1 MTISLDHYDFAIL
14 QALEKNGALTN
25 AQLSEVVNLSPSQ
38 CSRRRVRMETEG
50 IIEGYHARLNASAM
64 GFNLR
69 AVVRINLNSHSEE
82 NAKDFG
88 LLLASHD
95 EIADAFSVSGDA
107 DYVLIV
113 QCESLEQFADF
124 IHERLLPRKIIRQV
138 RSEIVLRDLK
148 RASRMS

>member
-1 MTISLDHYDFAIL
+1 MTVSLDPYDLTIL
-14 QALEKNGALTN
+14 RALEKDGALTN

-38 CSRRRVRMETEG
+38 CSRRRVKMEAEG
-50 IIEGYHARLNASAM
+50 IIEGYQARLNASAI
-64 GFNLR
+64 GLNLR
-69 AVVRINLNSHSEE
+69 AVVRVNLNSHSEE

-88 LLLASHD
+88 LMLASHD

-113 QCESLEQFADF
+113 QCENLERFADF
-124 IHERLLPRKIIRQV
+124 IHERLLPQKIIGQV

-148 RASRMS
+148 RGRRF

>member
-1 MTISLDHYDFAIL
+1 MTVSLDPHDL
-14 QALEKNGALTN
+14 SLLRALEKNGALTN

-50 IIEGYHARLNASAM
+50 IIEGYQARLNASAM
-64 GFNLR
+64 GLNLR
-69 AVVRINLNSHSEE
+69 AVVRVNLNSHSEE

-88 LLLASHD
+88 LMLASHN

-113 QCESLEQFADF
+113 QCENLERFADF
-124 IHERLLPRKIIRQV
+124 IHERLLPQKIIGQV

-148 RASRMS
+148 RGKWL